1 MNIKTNDFAMK
12 ILVSGA
18 ASGLGRY
25 LLEKTGGMGL
35 TRSSSL
41 EEIKN
46 VDQPY
51 DMIMHCAFNMKRLE
65 SHETL
70 NQYVEDSL
78 CLTRTLTS
86 VPHRFFV
93 LMSTIDVYPLTGKV
107 HYESEDINP
116 NALSGLYPIFKLACE
131 SIVRNKCESF
141 LILRPGMLLGPYMRS
156 NNLTRLILGHSGK
169 ITLSK
174 DSSYHCVLYEDILS
188 VLKHARASA
197 LTGVYNLVRSDK
209 VSLSAVAQ
217 HFAPE
222 TQFGDYTYAPDP
234 ISNEKISSIIP
245 TFRSSSMDA
254 IKQFISQNST
264 KKT

>member
-1 MNIKTNDFAMK
+1 MK

-25 LLEKTGGMGL
+25 LLEKTGGIGL

-41 EEIKN
+41 EDIKN

-51 DMIMHCAFNMKRLE
+51 DMIMHCAFNMRRLA
-65 SHETL
+65 SHKTL
-70 NQYVEDSL
+70 NQYIEDSL

-93 LMSTIDVYPLTGKV
+93 LMSTIDVYPLAGNV
-107 HYESEDINP
+107 HHESDDINP

-131 SIVRNKCESF
+131 SIVRDKCESF
-141 LILRPGMLLGPYMRS
+141 LILRLGMLLGPYMRS

-169 ITLSK
+169 TTLSK
-174 DSSYHCVLYEDILS
+174 DSSYHCVLYEDILA
-188 VLKHARASA
+188 VLKHARA
-197 LTGVYNLVRSDK
+197 LTGVYNLVRSDQ
-209 VSLSAVAQ
+209 VSLSALAQ
-217 HFAPE
+217 QFAPE

-234 ISNEKISSIIP
+234 ISNKKISSIIP
-245 TFRSSSMDA
+245 AFRGSSMDA